1 MIRRP
6 PRSTLFPYTT
16 LFRSGQC
23 AFDHAA
29 AHLRSRS
36 AFGSKLGGFQHWQF
50 RMAEHAIA
58 LEAARSLYQKAARKS
73 DTRGSG
79 EPGGAVAKGARTR
92 LPVARA
98 PGRLPG
104 PAR

>member
-1 MIRRP
+1 MGVGAMGVGM
-6 PRSTLFPYTT
+6 
-16 LFRSGQC
+16 GQS

-58 LEAARSLYQKAARKS
+58 LEAAR
-73 DTRGSG
+73 
-79 EPGGAVAKGARTR
+79 ARTR
-92 LPVARA
+92 RRRA
-98 PGRLPG
+98 SPTPGDRVNRRPQW
-104 PAR
+104 RR